1 MKTMIMCA
9 LALSVGLPA
18 IASAAEADV
27 VIRTHHRHH
36 NSVRIINEDGQRL
49 HHRRHG
55 EVAFYDH
62 GRRHHRGDMVV
73 VRRHHRPD
81 TVVVMPPLGIAVP
94 DAVDVPVDVPVP
106 VSVG

>member
-55 EVAFYDH
+55 EIAFYDH

-81 TVVVMPPLGIAVP
+81 TVVTGSVSTHRHYRHH
-94 DAVDVPVDVPVP
+94 PVVIEND
-106 VSVG
+106 GY